1 MRENRVLIYPV
12 IKHNFKH
19 NLHHMK
25 HLLITSNKAE
35 TIINVITFVIGSA
48 LILTLVTALIYGS
61 LNGSLS

>member
-1 MRENRVLIYPV
+1 
-12 IKHNFKH
+12 
-19 NLHHMK
+19 MK

-35 TIINVITFVIGSA
+35 TIINVITFAIGSA

>member
-1 MRENRVLIYPV
+1 MHENRVLIYPV

-25 HLLITSNKAE
+25 HLIITSNKAE
-35 TIINVITFVIGSA
+35 TIINIISFAIGSA

>member
-1 MRENRVLIYPV
+1 LRENRVLIYPV

-61 LNGSLS
+61 LNGSFS